1 MQNDSERIIKLNI
14 AMHAWLGINNVK
26 IIFFFIL
33 GVASDR
39 GHFISDRNFG
49 NTDPPESATSKI
61 CKNKQD
67 LW

>member
-1 MQNDSERIIKLNI
+1 MYGWVLIMLKLY
-14 AMHAWLGINNVK
+14 
-26 IIFFFIL
+26 FFIL

-67 LW
+67 HR